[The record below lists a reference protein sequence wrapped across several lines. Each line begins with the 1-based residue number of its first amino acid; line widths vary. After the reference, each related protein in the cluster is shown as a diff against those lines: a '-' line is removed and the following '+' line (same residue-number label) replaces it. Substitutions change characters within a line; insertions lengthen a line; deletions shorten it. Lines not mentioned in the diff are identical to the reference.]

1 MISQALPLNYWFPHT
16 RTEDINIGRQFRLGS
31 MHPHTH
37 TLFSPWTP
45 HTHRT
50 HTQTSTLL
58 MWSWVQIFPQTHP
71 ISWRSAHERDYGVP
85 VCSYKHT
92 LQTAMEQVHPN
103 WECLTRKRLNQLVN
117 KQVHPSPHHL
127 DHRLSLQPT
136 PLLFPSLWD
145 LIEEIHLCRLVARLV
160 SAHRSK

>member
-1 MISQALPLNYWFPHT
+1 MISRALPLNYWFKLLRHKYRKT
-16 RTEDINIGRQFRLGS
+16 IQARQHAS
-31 MHPHTH
+31 THPHTLQS
-37 TLFSPWTP
+37 TNPS

-50 HTQTSTLL
+50 HTHSCDQ
-58 MWSWVQIFPQTHP
+58 WSWVQIFPQTHP
-71 ISWRSAHERDYGVP
+71 ISWRSAHERGYGVP

-117 KQVHPSPHHL
+117 KRVHPSPHHL
-127 DHRLSLQPT
+127 DLRLSLQPT